1 MFTSLMFTA
10 QPGSKQGRAQGRARR
25 MVSDKRGGRRP
36 PIGTPRSGSR
46 QHLDEAVVARI
57 CEVIR
62 SWQEPPLR
70 WEDLV
75 ATLRQ
80 RGIGSWT
87 RQALSG
93 KAEIVEAIKDRKEA
107 LAKGAKRRSRDPEVV
122 VLRRQVD
129 GLQAQLK
136 EIAEKLAWYEER
148 HLIMLRNASVR
159 GLTEE
164 DLMKALPAIDR
175 SVF

>member
-1 MFTSLMFTA
+1 MA
-10 QPGSKQGRAQGRARR
+10 
-25 MVSDKRGGRRP
+25 SDKRRGRRP
-36 PIGTPRSGSR
+36 PIGAPRSGSR

-62 SWQEPPLR
+62 SWPEPPLR

-93 KAEIVEAIKDRKEA
+93 KAEIVEAVKVRKEA

-122 VLRRQVD
+122 VLRRQVE
-129 GLQAQLK
+129 GLQAELK
-136 EIAEKLAWYEER
+136 DTAAKLAWYEER

-164 DLMKALPAIDR
+164 DLMKPFPAIDR